1 MNTTDTRNRLNQLAK
16 DLLEAGDIAEV
27 YFVAG
32 ELEKLAEEIGKS
44 LAEGREQLR
53 LAQEVEEENDYS
65 DAMES
70 MERKYWEGYTEA
82 LGGLMTTEEE

>member
-16 DLLEAGDIAEV
+16 DLLEAGDVAGV

-44 LAEGREQLR
+44 LAETREQLR
-53 LAQEVEEENDYS
+53 LSQEKEERTGEAIY
-65 DAMES
+65 S
-70 MERKYWEGYTEA
+70 MERRYWEGYTEA
-82 LGGLMTTEEE
+82 LEGLMEGEEE

>member
-32 ELEKLAEEIGKS
+32 ELEKLAQEIGKS
-44 LAEGREQLR
+44 LAETREQLR
-53 LAQEVEEENDYS
+53 LSQEKEERTGEAIY
-65 DAMES
+65 S
-70 MERKYWEGYTEA
+70 MERRYWEGYTEA
-82 LGGLMTTEEE
+82 LEGLMATEEE

>member
-32 ELEKLAEEIGKS
+32 ELEKMAEEIGKS

-53 LAQEVEEENDYS
+53 LSQEEEERTEEAID
-65 DAMES
+65 S
-70 MERKYWEGYTEA
+70 MERRYWEGYTEA
-82 LGGLMTTEEE
+82 LEGLMATEEE

>member
-44 LAEGREQLR
+44 LAETREQLR
-53 LAQEVEEENDYS
+53 LSQEKEERTGEAIY
-65 DAMES
+65 S
-70 MERKYWEGYTEA
+70 MERRYWEGYTEA
-82 LGGLMTTEEE
+82 LEGLMATEEE